1 MNEQDNIRLSHMLDA
16 AREVIQF
23 AEGRSKTDLKRDRM
37 FALAV
42 VKDIE
47 IIGEAASRI
56 SAEAQ
61 ERIHRFPGWILCGI
75 PLRLT
80 CRRWSRNGRRYF
92 LP

>member
-1 MNEQDNIRLSHMLDA
+1 MNEQDNIRLSHTLDA

-47 IIGEAASRI
+47 IIGKLPHG
-56 SAEAQ
+56 SA
-61 ERIHRFPGWILCGI
+61 RRFSKPTHKFPGWIL
-75 PLRLT
+75 
-80 CRRWSRNGRRYF
+80 SA
-92 LP
+92 